1 MKKKAL
7 EILLQKIPLP
17 QQTNPALEQ
26 YITPAT
32 IAADILFFAYSL
44 HNIKDKTIIDLGC
57 GTGIFS
63 IGAALLKAK
72 QVIGVDV
79 DKQLLKIASTFATK
93 HNLVI
98 EFFEQEVNVV
108 DLCCDTVLMNP
119 PFGAQKQNKNA
130 DRLFLQ
136 KACEIS
142 QIVYSLHL
150 TKTLPFLQKLITSLG
165 GEITHHKEYSFPI
178 KGSFFFHKNEV
189 KNFSVSLLRIKT
201 K

>member
-7 EILLQKIPLP
+7 EILLQKIPSP

-32 IAADILFFAYSL
+32 IAADILYFAYSL

-79 DKQLLKIASTFATK
+79 DKQLLEIASTFANK

-98 EFFEQEVNVV
+98 EFLEQEVNVV
-108 DLCCDTVLMNP
+108 DFRCDTVLMNP

-130 DRLFLQ
+130 DRVFLQ

-150 TKTLPFLQKLITSLG
+150 TKTLPFLQKLINSLG
-165 GEITHHKEYSFPI
+165 GEITHHKKYSFPI
-178 KGSFFFHKNEV
+178 KGSFFFHKSEV